1 MNVNLIKEGGRGME
15 KKKAI
20 LAVSFGTSHL
30 DTLDK
35 TIGAIE
41 RAIQEHFPE
50 YQLYRAFTSG
60 MIVKKLRTRE
70 GLKLYNVREAM
81 EQMAADGIET
91 VLVQPTHI
99 INGMENDRMLEDL
112 LEYAGR
118 FQRVRVGKP
127 LLSSVDDYKKSIHAV
142 MAEVELAEAETLV
155 LMGHGTDHHANSA
168 YPTLEYTFHLLGYR
182 QVLVGTVDGFPD
194 LENVITKLEITGT
207 KKVALMPFMV
217 VAGDHAKNDMAGEDD
232 SWKSE
237 LEDAGYEVRVIL
249 KGLGELEG
257 IQNLFVEHIQEI
269 I

>member
-1 MNVNLIKEGGRGME
+1 ME

-20 LAVSFGTSHL
+20 LVVSFGTSHL

-41 RAIQEHFPE
+41 RRIAEHFPE
-50 YQLYRAFTSG
+50 YQVYRAFTSG
-60 MIVKKLRTRE
+60 MILKKLKARE
-70 GLKLYNVREAM
+70 GLKLYNIREAM
-81 EQMAADGIET
+81 EQIAADGIET

-99 INGMENDRMLEDL
+99 INGIENERMLEDL
-112 LEYAGR
+112 MEYAGR
-118 FQRVRVGKP
+118 FQKVRVGKP

-142 MAEVELAEAETLV
+142 MAEAGLAEDEALV

-168 YPTLEYTFHLLGYR
+168 YPTLEYTAHLLGYR
-182 QVLVGTVDGFPD
+182 QVLVGTVEGFPA
-194 LENVITKLEITGT
+194 LANVITKLEISGA
-207 KKVALMPFMV
+207 KKVVLMPFLV
-217 VAGDHAKNDMAGEDD
+217 VAGDHAKHDMAGEED

-237 LEDAGYEVRVIL
+237 LEEAGYEVRVIL

-257 IQNLFVEHIQEI
+257 IQKIFVEHMEEI